1 MSLANISKFLWV
13 GLLLLYFTNCTPV
26 SVVSTKKQP
35 NTDFAAYQTYNFLD
49 VSFKNDS
56 MADVNRQEVQLLKNA
71 IARQMESLGYRQSAD
86 PDLWVNIGIVVED
99 KVQTRNTNIQEAPV
113 YIGQRRYHWEVEER
127 VVDKYKQG
135 TVTVDVV
142 DAERRERVW
151 EGIAAGTLTD
161 NLKKLEKR
169 INEAMEMLFDKYPAK
184 SKG

>member
-1 MSLANISKFLWV
+1 MPLANISKFLWV

-26 SVVSTKKQP
+26 SVLSTKQQP
-35 NTDFAAYQTYNFLD
+35 NTDFSAYQTYNFLD

-71 IARQMESLGYRQSAD
+71 IARQMESLGYRQSPD

-99 KVQTRNTNIQEAPV
+99 KVQTRNTTIQEAPV

-151 EGIAAGTLTD
+151 EGVAAGTLTD

-169 INEAMEMLFDKYPAK
+169 INEAMEMLFDRYPVK